1 MRFYSNGKLLLSGEY
16 LVLQGAK
23 ALALPLKF
31 GQDLNIETKK
41 SNKEII
47 YWKSYQNELLWFE
60 CILSLPR
67 FKIIEASDQIIAE
80 KLSAL
85 LKLAHQHN
93 PGFIKSDHSY
103 FATSTLNFNRNWG
116 LGSSSSLVSNI
127 SEWSGADPYFLLKN
141 SFGGSGYDI
150 ACASARQ
157 SIFYQ
162 LAEEKPMVGNADF
175 NPSFKDHLY
184 FVYLGKK
191 QKSVDSIKEFEQ
203 KTKNHSSVIAEIS
216 KISETMTR
224 VQNVSDFQDLM
235 LEHEKIIAGI
245 LDRKRIKE
253 ERFPDFKGEIKSLGG
268 WGGDFV
274 MAASEMG
281 EAKIKSYFES
291 KGLNVIFKF
300 EEMALG
306 Y

>member
-31 GQDLNIETKK
+31 GQDLSIESKK
-41 SNKEII
+41 SDEEII

-67 FKIIEASDQIIAE
+67 FEIIEASDQIIAE

-93 PGFIKSDHSY
+93 PGFIRENRSY

-127 SEWSGADPYFLLKN
+127 SGWSGADPYFLLKN

-162 LAEEKPMVGNADF
+162 LAEEKPMVENTDF

-191 QKSVDSIKEFEQ
+191 QKSADSIKEFEQ
-203 KTKNHSSVIAEIS
+203 KTKNHSSAIAEIS
-216 KISETMTR
+216 MISETMTR

>member
-1 MRFYSNGKLLLSGEY
+1 MLFYSNGKLLLSGEY

-31 GQDLNIETKK
+31 GQDLSIETQK
-41 SNKEII
+41 SNKKII

-60 CILSLPR
+60 CILCLPR
-67 FKIIEASDQIIAE
+67 FEIIEASDQIIAE

-85 LKLAHQHN
+85 LKLAHQNN

-127 SEWSGADPYFLLKN
+127 SEWSSADPYFLLKN

-150 ACASARQ
+150 ACASARK

-162 LAEEKPMVGNADF
+162 LAKEKPMVENADF

-191 QKSVDSIKEFEQ
+191 QKSADSIKEFKQ
-203 KTKNHSSVIAEIS
+203 KTKNHSSAIAEIS